1 MEWMDC
7 LWDGLYGNDL
17 IKKSLRADL
26 ASGRL
31 AHAYLLEGPEGS
43 GKTTL
48 ALTVCAALAGDE
60 KMADRIFEGNCPDVM
75 TLRRRE
81 DRKTLGVD
89 EIRAMRSSA
98 YIKPNDLEFKAYLLE
113 DGGFMTV
120 QAQNALLKLLEEPP
134 GNVYFFLMCENAA
147 ALLPTVRSRA
157 PTLRMQTFSTAELSD
172 YLAANDK
179 KAKILKNNQPDAFDE
194 LLTAACGSIGQ
205 AKKGLSGRSAG
216 KSNLRD
222 EVIRFVETLA
232 AKNPTE
238 ITLACLGLPSKR
250 EELSEFYHQTRLALR
265 DLMALRCLPEPELLF
280 GDGERLRAL
289 VGRMS
294 QSRLLLLEEEIAGQ
308 ENRLASN
315 INLQN
320 SKISLSAAIGQ
331 IK

>member
-1 MEWMDC
+1 MEWTDR
-7 LWDGLYGNDL
+7 LWDAIFGNDL
-17 IKKSLRADL
+17 VKKSLRADL

-48 ALTVCAALAGDE
+48 ARTVCAALSGDE
-60 KMADRIFEGNCPDVM
+60 KMAKRIFEGNCPDVM

-98 YIKPNDLEFKAYLLE
+98 YIKPGDLDFKAYLLE

-157 PTLRMQTFSTAELSD
+157 PTLRMQTFSAVELSD
-172 YLAANDK
+172 YLVSTDK
-179 KAKILKNNQPDAFDE
+179 KAKIMKNNQPDAFE
-194 LLTAACGSIGQ
+194 ALLTAAGGCIGQ
-205 AKKGLSGRSAG
+205 AERGLSGRSAG
-216 KSNLRD
+216 KSDFRD
-222 EVIRFVETLA
+222 GVLGFVETLA
-232 AKNPTE
+232 AKNPGE

-250 EELSEFYHQTRLALR
+250 EELSDFYHQTRLLLR
-265 DLMALRCLPEPELLF
+265 DLMALRCLPNPELLF
-280 GDGERLRAL
+280 GDGDRLRAL

-294 QSRLLLLEEEIAGQ
+294 QSRLLLLEEEIANQ
-308 ENRLASN
+308 EERLASN

>member
-1 MEWMDC
+1 MEWIDR
-7 LWDGLYGNDL
+7 LWDRLYGNDL
-17 IKKSLRADL
+17 VKKSLRADL

-48 ALTVCAALAGDE
+48 ALTVCAALSEDSR
-60 KMADRIFEGNCPDVM
+60 MAERIFAGNCPDVM
-75 TLRRRE
+75 TVRRKE

-113 DGGFMTV
+113 DGGTMTV

-157 PTLRMQTFSTAELSD
+157 PTLRMQTFSSDELSD
-172 YLAANDK
+172 YLIANDK
-179 KAKILKNNQPDAFDE
+179 KAKILKNNQPDAFGE
-194 LLTAACGSIGQ
+194 LLTAAGGSIGQ
-205 AKKGLSGRSAG
+205 AQKELSGSSAG
-216 KSNLRD
+216 KSDLRD
-222 EVIRFVETLA
+222 RVIGFVETLA

-250 EELSEFYHQTRLALR
+250 EELSDFYHLTRLALR
-265 DLMALRCLPEPELLF
+265 DLMALRCLPDPELLF
-280 GDGERLRAL
+280 GDGDRLRAL

-308 ENRLASN
+308 EELLASN

-320 SKISLSAAIGQ
+320 SRISLSAAIAQ